1 MKKGTILNAAFI
13 FGMAACLSLQSCMN
27 TETARPAK
35 ISSIQADTLVA
46 LKDGDSASP
55 KCKVTMDYMFLEPG
69 DENDSISYL
78 INSSLQKIAFGDAY
92 GTLKPQEAVSE
103 VMRKYAGDYRKD
115 LTKFYEADIH
125 NGMKPEDIPAWY
137 NYEYDITSELD
148 LSNDSI
154 WNFSVTTFM
163 NTGGAHPNTTIK
175 WANMLAESGK
185 VLTKE
190 IVFRKDKEKDIIEL
204 IMKHL
209 IDEVNQRLETDTIT
223 SLEGLRENG
232 ALLDVDLYIPENFL
246 LLEDR
251 VSFLYNRYDI
261 APYSM
266 GEFIID
272 VPYAEIETMLNRER
286 E

>member
-1 MKKGTILNAAFI
+1 MKKG
-13 FGMAACLSLQSCMN
+13 
-27 TETARPAK
+27 
-35 ISSIQADTLVA
+35 
-46 LKDGDSASP
+46 
-55 KCKVTMDYMFLEPG
+55 
-69 DENDSISYL
+69 
-78 INSSLQKIAFGDAY
+78 
-92 GTLKPQEAVSE
+92 
-103 VMRKYAGDYRKD
+103 
-115 LTKFYEADIH
+115 
-125 NGMKPEDIPAWY
+125 
-137 NYEYDITSELD
+137 
-148 LSNDSI
+148 
-154 WNFSVTTFM
+154 
-163 NTGGAHPNTTIK
+163 GAHHKTTIK
-175 WANMLAESGK
+175 LANILADSGK

-272 VPYAEIETMLNRER
+272 VPYAEIETMLNRE
-286 E
+286 